1 MDRKLKNIE
10 DLFRKGLIENEEIP
24 SSNVWSSIDKKL
36 DKDNIISI
44 KKKYKTLQ
52 QIAGVL
58 FILVISLTVYQFA
71 SWKENKVTAFPDDN
85 NLNKNA
91 AKNFDSSMAFSRES
105 TKGIKINEGLQK
117 TDPVVQI
124 ENPIT
129 NKKLTNE
136 KDHKK
141 EGANAISKN
150 NSKELV
156 SNENLRSNT
165 ISKVAGGEDNS
176 HSILHRLSPSPASD
190 TLQQS
195 GLVKNNDDKLNTSPN
210 TLSNK
215 GSYQSEIQNSIVA
228 ENDKNPDIAIGQSNG
243 QEKLSIIKVNLA
255 QNETSDI
262 IKGLMDPIPQMRT
275 EKPIS
280 KNAKINTLKQSRF
293 SLTGFYSQNISF
305 YHFENTEKNNST
317 NIDFEKKEDYS
328 SSYSG
333 GVLVEYAINKHWGIQ
348 SGLSLSTTNID
359 LAPETIYAQLDD
371 LGDIRY
377 EIITSSGSAYV
388 LPSFIHNP
396 RVGDSIFSVATTH
409 TLKYLM
415 IPLALKYNLTKGRF
429 NMNARAGLAA
439 NFLTKANIETNV
451 QAGSHHET
459 ESTEEFQGLRSFYV
473 SGIAGAGIDFN
484 LKKNLAVC
492 FFPTYRFALSSIN
505 KDVPVKSFPNS
516 LSFGFGLKMKL

>member
-10 DLFRKGLIENEEIP
+10 DLFKNGLIENEEIP
-24 SSNVWSSIDKKL
+24 SSKVWSSIDKKL
-36 DKDNIISI
+36 DKENIISI
-44 KKKYKTLQ
+44 TKKYKTLQ
-52 QIAGVL
+52 QIAGFL
-58 FILVISLTVYQFA
+58 LILVIALTVYQFA
-71 SWKENKVTAFPDDN
+71 SWKENKITANPNDN
-85 NLNKNA
+85 SLKKSGA
-91 AKNFDSSMAFSRES
+91 EDFDKKMAFSIEPANR
-105 TKGIKINEGLQK
+105 IKINEDSKK
-117 TDPVVQI
+117 TDSILQI
-124 ENPIT
+124 ENAIA
-129 NKKLTNE
+129 NRKISNE
-136 KDHKK
+136 K
-141 EGANAISKN
+141 EYKN
-150 NSKELV
+150 ESAKVSLENNNKELD
-156 SNENLRSNT
+156 SNEYVRSNT
-165 ISKVAGGEDNS
+165 TSDVAGGEAS
-176 HSILHRLSPSPASD
+176 AHSALSRLLPSPAGD
-190 TLQQS
+190 ILQQS
-195 GLVKNNDDKLNTSPN
+195 GLVKNNVFDKLNTSP
-210 TLSNK
+210 
-215 GSYQSEIQNSIVA
+215 IVDK
-228 ENDKNPDIAIGQSNG
+228 NDKNTETAFPQTDNH
-243 QEKLSIIKVNLA
+243 EKLSIAKINLS
-255 QNETSDI
+255 QNERND
-262 IKGLMDPIPQMRT
+262 IKGLMDPIPQRRA

-280 KNAKINTLKQSRF
+280 KNTLKQSRF

-317 NIDFEKKEDYS
+317 NIDFEKKENYS
-328 SSYSG
+328 SSYSS
-333 GVLVEYAINKHWGIQ
+333 GVLLEYTINKRWGIQ

-429 NMNARAGLAA
+429 NVNAKAGIVA
-439 NFLTKANIETNV
+439 NFLTKATIETSV
-451 QAGSHHET
+451 ETGSHRET
-459 ESTEEFQGLRSFYV
+459 ESTEDFQGLRSFYV

-516 LSFGFGLKMKL
+516 LSFGFGLKIKL